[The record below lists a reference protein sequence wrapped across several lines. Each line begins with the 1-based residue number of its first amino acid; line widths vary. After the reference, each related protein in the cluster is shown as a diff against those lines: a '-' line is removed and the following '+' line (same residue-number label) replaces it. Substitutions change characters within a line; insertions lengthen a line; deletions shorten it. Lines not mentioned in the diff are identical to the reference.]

1 MKTNKLPALL
11 ITWNRPKYVMKSY
24 EAILKSGIKEIFI
37 FNDGLSRNEK
47 INHKINE
54 TRVLIKKLVSQNKEI
69 SHKILFSAEDS
80 SGCKNGVSKA
90 ITWFFKQNKKGL
102 IIEDDIII
110 SEKFPE
116 FCNYYFSKCNDINFI
131 SASNYG
137 IKPSNDKNHRLSRHA
152 YIWGW
157 AATSTL
163 WSKYNTYISEER
175 IEKFLRKSKKDKKYK
190 KYIKFICDKCR
201 LTNEG
206 LIDTWDYQLSFLLL
220 EQNILNIVPCKSLA
234 ENIGFDKDATHT
246 KEKRPSYA
254 QKVYQEIKLDKD
266 IDINFIDYEAD
277 KAVQRL
283 IYTPGIRMRI
293 KRKIYKWLN

>member
-1 MKTNKLPALL
+1 MRNQCVALPLVKTN
-11 ITWNRPKYVMKSY
+11 NRAHLTSVIAACQVP
-24 EAILKSGIKEIFI
+24 
-37 FNDGLSRNEK
+37 
-47 INHKINE
+47 INLE
-54 TRVLIKKLVSQNKEI
+54 TIVQ
-69 SHKILFSAEDS
+69 
-80 SGCKNGVSKA
+80 
-90 ITWFFKQNKKGL
+90 
-102 IIEDDIII
+102 
-110 SEKFPE
+110 
-116 FCNYYFSKCNDINFI
+116 
-131 SASNYG
+131 
-137 IKPSNDKNHRLSRHA
+137 
-152 YIWGW
+152 
-157 AATSTL
+157 TL
-163 WSKYNTYISEER
+163 
-175 IEKFLRKSKKDKKYK
+175 K

-254 QKVYQEIKLDKD
+254 QKVYQEIKLDKE